1 MTEIECKCCDKGM
14 EEKKEERKDKIR
26 FRCLVIDHDD
36 TTVESTAAVHYPA
49 HVRSMEELRPGQP
62 IVDLDTWFLKNHG
75 VGIGKFFA
83 EEIRWT
89 PAERARELEIWR
101 AAAAAQTPEFYP
113 GFLALLR
120 RFVAAGGVVVTCTH
134 SEEQMVRRHYAVRG
148 GGFVPA
154 HVYGW
159 VADRSRMK
167 PSAFPVLDAM
177 NRFHLEPADI
187 LVLDDLAPGIQMG
200 KAAGVAT
207 AAAGWGQGHRV
218 PLIRDEMKAM
228 CDYYFASVPEFEHFL
243 FME

>member
-1 MTEIECKCCDKGM
+1 MAVVAADPDAAFAAFAAEFTP
-14 EEKKEERKDKIR
+14 
-26 FRCLVIDHDD
+26 
-36 TTVESTAAVHYPA
+36 VE
-49 HVRSMEELRPGQP
+49 
-62 IVDLDTWFLKNHG
+62 
-75 VGIGKFFA
+75 
-83 EEIRWT
+83 
-89 PAERARELEIWR
+89 
-101 AAAAAQTPEFYP
+101 
-113 GFLALLR
+113 
-120 RFVAAGGVVVTCTH
+120 AAGGVVVTCTH